1 MIRKSKAEICEYVH
15 QFSTAC
21 AQFALTEHDGKL
33 DLPKVY
39 EYLSHV
45 WGGWQPI
52 VLEKEEMGDRL
63 GFTDPVRKI
72 IALREDVYDGM
83 CSGEKEH
90 LYTAAHELGHMV
102 MHGEM
107 VFARLEKSNPMGI
120 VNVEVEADDFAVEL
134 LGFSSPAQEDMLHK
148 LFARLTG
155 RKK

>member
-90 LYTAAHELGHMV
+90 LYTAAHELGV
-102 MHGEM
+102 ASRTIIWSLVKQVRVRLVPLFHGLHWR
-107 VFARLEKSNPMGI
+107 FALE
-120 VNVEVEADDFAVEL
+120 
-134 LGFSSPAQEDMLHK
+134 
-148 LFARLTG
+148 R
-155 RKK
+155 